1 MPVVAK
7 LSDVPPF
14 GKRVVTV
21 GEKTVILANLK
32 GEIFA
37 FENECPH
44 QGAPLEQAIVR
55 DGYVSCPRH
64 GYRFDLKSGV
74 CRDHPE
80 FTLTVY
86 PVSIQGDDIVIDLDG

>member
-1 MPVVAK
+1 MVCAARKGEIPR
-7 LSDVPPF
+7 F
-14 GKRVVTV
+14 GKKVVTID
-21 GEKTVILANLK
+21 GKTIILVEFK

-44 QGAPLEQAIVR
+44 QGAPLDQAIVR

-64 GYRFDLKSGV
+64 GYRFDLRTGA
-74 CRDHPE
+74 CREHSE

-86 PVSIQGDDIVIDLDG
+86 PVRIEGDDVMVELTA